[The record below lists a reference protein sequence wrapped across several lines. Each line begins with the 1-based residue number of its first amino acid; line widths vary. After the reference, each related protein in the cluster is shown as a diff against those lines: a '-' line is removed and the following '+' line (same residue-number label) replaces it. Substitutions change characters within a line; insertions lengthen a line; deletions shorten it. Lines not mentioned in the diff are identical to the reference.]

1 MTAIIYDPF
10 TEELS
15 ADTRILSGGNRFD
28 DGHMKIWR
36 GHDFVAAVSGDI
48 GGAVRYFHKYKSKGT
63 GAYKPFLDVSL
74 AVMVD
79 DMEAIGAAAER
90 MEGAQ
95 FSIVLFY
102 IQDDKIKA
110 KTLASPGVYFEQNL
124 DKPFVMGSGGDLCV
138 GAVLAGVRPCE
149 AIMLA
154 ATIDPGV
161 SEDCITLNVRDVL
174 SCKSL

>member
-1 MTAIIYDPF
+1 MTAIIYDPL
-10 TEELS
+10 TEELA

-28 DGHMKIWR
+28 DGHLKIWR

-48 GGAVRYFHKYKSKGT
+48 GGAVRYFHKYKVASKQL
-63 GAYKPFLDVSL
+63 LDVSA

-79 DMEAIGAAAER
+79 DMEEIGAAAER
-90 MEGAQ
+90 MEGAH

-102 IQDDKIKA
+102 MQDDQIKA

-124 DKPFVMGSGGDLCV
+124 DKPFGMGSGGDLCV

-149 AIMLA
+149 AIVLA
-154 ATIDPGV
+154 STIDPGV
-161 SEDCITLNVRDVL
+161 SEDCIMLNIRDVL
-174 SCKSL
+174 TCNSL

>member
-1 MTAIIYDPF
+1 MTAIIYDPL
-10 TEELS
+10 TEELA

-48 GGAVRYFHKYKSKGT
+48 GGAVRYFHKYKSQ
-63 GAYKPFLDVSL
+63 GASKQQLDVSL

-79 DMEAIGAAAER
+79 DVEEIGAAAER
-90 MEGAQ
+90 MEGAN

-102 IQDDKIKA
+102 MQDDQIKA

-124 DKPFVMGSGGDLCV
+124 DKPFGMGSGGDLCV

-149 AIMLA
+149 AIVLA
-154 ATIDPGV
+154 STIDPGV
-161 SEDCITLNVRDVL
+161 SEDCIMLNVRDVL
-174 SCKSL
+174 TCKSL